1 MGLDQCALN
10 KEQLAELARG
20 VEDLGYDTLWYPE
33 STTYE
38 SLAMGS
44 FLLANSSTLKVA
56 SGIANI
62 YARDPFTAMSGH
74 NSLNTLYDD
83 RFCLGLGVSLFR
95 SSQVGAAMRSAN
107 RSQPC
112 APIWKR
118 WRRRKSI

>member
-1 MGLDQCALN
+1 MEMGKVGAWVSTNALN

-62 YARDPFTAMSGH
+62 YARDPFTALSARPCVRQTGRNHARLSGGDGGGG
-74 NSLNTLYDD
+74 S
-83 RFCLGLGVSLFR
+83 
-95 SSQVGAAMRSAN
+95 
-107 RSQPC
+107 
-112 APIWKR
+112 
-118 WRRRKSI
+118 